1 MDWIDFIITGE
12 ETKFDLVLP
21 TFTVTMQQ
29 FQGNFLQ
36 RLKPYSLKSLTSF
49 AQLEPSKS
57 SSAPPPPGG
66 GAGGGGGGG
75 GAGPPRP
82 PGGAG
87 AGAGGGGG
95 AGPPR
100 PPGGAGAGAGGATT
114 TASGGRGAAAVPSLS
129 SSLGASATP
138 SFSTLTRPNYSPTTL
153 HSTFYKPLPSSSTFS
168 ATTTAAP
175 QAAAT
180 PPLSS
185 SLGASATAA
194 AGGIGAGGATTATSL
209 PLVSP
214 FNSPSGA
221 TLAPPPTKPSAAA
234 TTLAPPPTKPSS
246 AAAAAV
252 PLPSHLGAAAATTLA
267 PPPTKPSSAAA
278 AAVPLPSPL
287 GATTTAAS
295 PTKPSSAAAAAVPLP
310 SPLGATT
317 TAPSPTKPS
326 AAASPADTAAPLA
339 AATTPTTTPPPPP
352 PPGSP
357 TKIIDA
363 GSDLPGR
370 KRNQIM
376 IIIAKGNEF
385 RWNDKN
391 YKVLSGEI
399 DKLYGWFKK
408 MIVEDDDGKEY
419 YVELD
424 NSAKISFMR
433 ESGTPP
439 GTPPTTTAAPPA
451 AATVPLSTRPS
462 ATTTAAPPAAAAVPL
477 PTRPSAAG
485 STDLS
490 TIVPDTLQNLNTWIN
505 KESIAVTETD
515 QDKILKKRTDKY
527 NSVKYIFLQEAEN
540 IGTPKDKFDYAKT
553 LEVLDQY
560 KMIKNT
566 GGGRNDCLIIS
577 FLMSVSLDYRKLD
590 YDQKYSI
597 ASKFRRETLPTLITS
612 KKTLLKISD
621 MKLSEV
627 INDLKSTTML
637 KDDQIGILVNLY
649 NINILSLESYKEETF
664 EGEIYKDYPKAHRIV
679 PDRDISGSANEFGLD
694 IQGIIIIN
702 RGNFH
707 YESVKKEPDQY
718 IFSKD
723 ELNALYKSVMQNNKY
738 FKLLKDSAPFPPSA
752 SSAVAATAANAAATS
767 SASSAANAAAT
778 SPLALSAANAAATSS
793 ASSAANAAAT
803 SPLALSAANAAA
815 TSAPSLLKNTQDNK
829 YCTDNKPPF
838 IRIDECKVG
847 AYGYNEQTLDKYIM
861 EHNIGKKVETIKG
874 KRYLKAY
881 RSEKME
887 WANENPLTRVGLY
900 KARMKDFFTK
910 SGSLAIANASRPTTQ
925 AEWRLWG
932 NEPSIGINLTTGI
945 GGALTYGLQ
954 SLEQG
959 NPFFSLKTFYID
971 IDKTQNVLSII
982 TECTWAQITCDQEAN
997 TTYDLIV
1004 HQDPDNQEINI
1015 LDKGRDKVKKITST
1029 RYQVRED
1036 GNGGDEYVEMEETII
1051 MDRIPSPT

>member
-1 MDWIDFIITGE
+1 MDWIPFVITGE

-21 TFTVTMQQ
+21 TFTLTAQQ
-29 FQGNFLQ
+29 FEGNFKENLTKYSE
-36 RLKPYSLKSLTSF
+36 KPLTSF

-66 GAGGGGGGG
+66 GGGGGGPR
-75 GAGPPRP
+75 APPRP
-82 PGGAG
+82 PPPPGGPSRGAGGAG
-87 AGAGGGGG
+87 ALVSPPTSLG
-95 AGPPR
+95 GPPTTFR
-100 PPGGAGAGAGGATT
+100 APPLPPPPPLNPPFSPPLGGYPHLPRSATATPPPLTTPPGGGSTTLASATGRLPRGAAVPLPSPLGATT
-114 TASGGRGAAAVPSLS
+114 
-129 SSLGASATP
+129 
-138 SFSTLTRPNYSPTTL
+138 
-153 HSTFYKPLPSSSTFS
+153 
-168 ATTTAAP
+168 
-175 QAAAT
+175 
-180 PPLSS
+180 
-185 SLGASATAA
+185 TAA

-221 TLAPPPTKPSAAA
+221 TLAPTPTRQSAAAPPAA

-246 AAAAAV
+246 AAATTTAASPAATPTPTPTPPAAPPAAAAV
-252 PLPSHLGAAAATTLA
+252 PL
-267 PPPTKPSSAAA
+267 SSSRA
-278 AAVPLPSPL
+278 AAVPLPS
-287 GATTTAAS
+287 S
-295 PTKPSSAAAAAVPLP
+295 RAAAATAAPP
-310 SPLGATT
+310 AAATT
-317 TAPSPTKPS
+317 PPTKPS

-363 GSDLPGR
+363 GTSEPR
-370 KRNQIM
+370 KARQLM
-376 IIIAKGNEF
+376 ITKKGEEF
-385 RWNDKN
+385 KWNGKN
-391 YKVLSGEI
+391 YEVLSGETTFHG
-399 DKLYGWFKK
+399 YFKK
-408 MIVEDDDGKEY
+408 MRVVDDNHKEY
-419 YVELD
+419 DVELD
-424 NSAKISFMR
+424 NLNKISVMH

-439 GTPPTTTAAPPA
+439 GTPPTPLPP
-451 AATVPLSTRPS
+451 
-462 ATTTAAPPAAAAVPL
+462 
-477 PTRPSAAG
+477 PTRPSAAAPPAATAPPLPSSAAG
-485 STDLS
+485 STNLS
-490 TIVPDTLQNLNTWIN
+490 TIVPDTLQNLITWI
-505 KESIAVTETD
+505 KTESKVVTETD
-515 QDKILKKRTDKY
+515 QDKILKKRTDKD
-527 NSVKYIFLQEAEN
+527 NSVKYIFLQGAEN
-540 IGTPKDKFDYAKT
+540 IGTETDKFDYART
-553 LEVLDQY
+553 LKVLDQY
-560 KMIKNT
+560 QMIKNT
-566 GGGRNDCLIIS
+566 GGRGNDCLIIS
-577 FLMSVSLDYRKLD
+577 FLMSVSLEYRKLD

-597 ASKFRRETLPTLITS
+597 ASKFRRITLPTLIMA
-612 KKTLLKISD
+612 KKPFLRLNEERV
-621 MKLSEV
+621 SEV
-627 INDLKSTTML
+627 LKDLKSTAML

-649 NINILSLESYKEETF
+649 DINILSLESYKEQRF
-664 EGEIYKDYPKAHRIV
+664 GREIHKDYPKAHRIV
-679 PDRDISGSANEFGLD
+679 PDGDISAPANEFGLE
-694 IQGIIIIN
+694 IPGIIIIN

-707 YESVKKEPDQY
+707 YESVEKEPDQY

-723 ELNALYKSVMQNNKY
+723 ELNALYKSVMQHNKY
-738 FKLLKDSAPFPPSA
+738 FKLLTGSAPFPPSA
-752 SSAVAATAANAAATS
+752 SSAVAAT
-767 SASSAANAAAT
+767 
-778 SPLALSAANAAATSS
+778 AANAAATSS

-900 KARMKDFFTK
+900 EKRMEDFFK
-910 SGSLAIANASRPTTQ
+910 DPSSRAIANASRPTTQ

-982 TECTWAQITCDQEAN
+982 TECTWEQITCDQEAN

-1015 LDKGRDKVKKITST
+1015 LDNGRDKVKKITTT
-1029 RYQVRED
+1029 RYEVRYD
-1036 GNGGDEYVEMEETII
+1036 GKGGDEYVKKEETII
-1051 MDRIPSPT
+1051 MDTI